1 MPDRAVLRWGAK
13 RDFIRRFHNFAPRLA
28 VAAKVLSAVRVL
40 LTRSQKKRK
49 RRRAR
54 QVAAANAQSLAV
66 PGGGGVFKRGE
77 VDVEVVV
84 LSP

>member
-1 MPDRAVLRWGAK
+1 MLQWGAK
-13 RDFIRRFHNFAPRLA
+13 RDFIRRLHNSAPRLA

-54 QVAAANAQSLAV
+54 QVAAAMPRLAV
-66 PGGGGVFKRGE
+66 LTGVSVSKQGE
-77 VDVEVVV
+77 GVEEVVV